1 MPAKLSLLLIQY
13 IYSVKYD
20 SETQQNLTGYRK
32 EDAIDGFVTLSNTIL
47 TTCGMRGI
55 NPSYRLDQLL
65 LSCITDEEIILLGN
79 LLDTSFDEEEVPSNH
94 SC

>member
-1 MPAKLSLLLIQY
+1 M
-13 IYSVKYD
+13 
-20 SETQQNLTGYRK
+20 TGYRK